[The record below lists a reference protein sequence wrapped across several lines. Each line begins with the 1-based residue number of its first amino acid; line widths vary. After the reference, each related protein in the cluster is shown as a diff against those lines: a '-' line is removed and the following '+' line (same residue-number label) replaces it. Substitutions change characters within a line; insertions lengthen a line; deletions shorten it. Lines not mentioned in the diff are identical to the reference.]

1 MLSFRSLGRAGRM
14 SPIIPLTAVD
24 PQQPQYCLNQT
35 NSISTSLSYVVYPVL
50 VSMKNMRVL
59 QSPASLSMQLRF
71 CASAS
76 HNTSSNETALDV
88 AMKVNKLKRMHQ
100 SGQGQGRKEIE
111 QMAWK
116 ELNTLTELQISTA
129 EGKAVALLLNSWA
142 YFGRYWEKG
151 RDGPFDTNSS
161 STNSDSSSSDNES
174 KEE

>member
-1 MLSFRSLGRAGRM
+1 MVH
-14 SPIIPLTAVD
+14 PIAS
-24 PQQPQYCLNQT
+24 N
-35 NSISTSLSYVVYPVL
+35 
-50 VSMKNMRVL
+50 KNMGVSHSPTLFSL
-59 QSPASLSMQLRF
+59 QVRF
-71 CASAS
+71 CASATQS
-76 HNTSSNETALDV
+76 ASSNETALDV

-151 RDGPFDTNSS
+151 RDGPFDNNIS
-161 STNSDSSSSDNES
+161 SSSSDSSGSGSES